1 MSRTVI
7 DLDDDI
13 VEEAMRLY
21 DARTKAGAVR
31 AALEDAVRRRLRM
44 EFADAVK
51 SGELDFAEIIES
63 TGPAGDRGK
72 GRGSDAA

>member
-7 DLDDDI
+7 DLDDEI

-21 DARTKAGAVR
+21 GARTKAAAVR
-31 AALEDAVRRRLRM
+31 AAMEDAVQRRLRL

-51 SGELDFAEIIES
+51 SGELDFTEIIED
-63 TGPAGDRGK
+63 TGPAGTRGRD
-72 GRGSDAA
+72 RGSDAA